1 MPIGGAD
8 TKADAMNVQRG
19 RLVSGGR
26 LQLPA
31 EMRKALSLGDGDTVL
46 LEVVDGE
53 IHVRPFR
60 DAVSRIQA
68 RLREYVSSDE
78 SVTDELIADRRA
90 EAASE

>member
-1 MPIGGAD
+1 
-8 TKADAMNVQRG
+8 MNVQRG

-31 EMRKALSLGDGDTVL
+31 DMRKALSLADGDAVL

-53 IHVRPFR
+53 IHVRPYR

-68 RLREYVSSDE
+68 RLRAYVSSDANL
-78 SVTDELIADRRA
+78 SDELIADRRKDA
-90 EAASE
+90 DSE

>member
-1 MPIGGAD
+1 
-8 TKADAMNVQRG
+8 MNVQRG

-31 EMRKALSLGDGDTVL
+31 EMRRALSLTDGDTVL
-46 LEVVDGE
+46 LEMIDGE

-68 RLREYVSSDE
+68 RLREYVSDDT
-78 SVTDELIADRRA
+78 SVSDELIADRRS
-90 EAASE
+90 EAAGE

>member
-1 MPIGGAD
+1 
-8 TKADAMNVQRG
+8 MNVHRG

-26 LQLPA
+26 LQIPVDIRQ
-31 EMRKALSLGDGDTVL
+31 ELSLADGDAVI

-68 RLREYVSSDE
+68 RLREYVSADASL
-78 SVTDELIADRRA
+78 SDELIADRRA
-90 EAASE
+90 DAASE